1 MKVNNM
7 NVMIKEINE
16 RLEQLVNQCNDG
28 IVKEAMLYS
37 LLAPGKRLRPLLLLY
52 ILKAYDID
60 YHQYLDFA
68 CAIEMIH
75 TYSLIHDDL
84 PGMDNDD
91 LRRGRPTCHKKFD
104 EATAILAGDA
114 LLNLAVNTVLH
125 VECNSDLKIKVCD
138 ALFEAS
144 GVNGMI
150 YGQQLDLYYEN
161 KNANLDQLKEIHKN
175 KTGKLITI
183 PMQIASLIAN
193 VKDLQIWTQIGFD
206 LGLAFQIQDDVL
218 DVIGNQELLGKKV
231 GSDEASHKSTY
242 VTLLGIEKSQEMV
255 NDLFDN
261 CYNNVRNL
269 NINSDI
275 VCNLFDSIL
284 KRVS

>member
-1 MKVNNM
+1 
-7 NVMIKEINE
+7 MINEINT
-16 RLEQLVNQCNDG
+16 RLEELVSKCNEG
-28 IVKEAMLYS
+28 LVKDAMLYS
-37 LLAPGKRLRPLLLLY
+37 LLAPGKRLRPLLLLT
-52 ILKAYDID
+52 ILKAYNID
-60 YHQYLDFA
+60 YHKYLDFA

-91 LRRGRPTCHKKFD
+91 LRRGRPTCHIQFD

-114 LLNLAVNTVLH
+114 LLNLAVNTVLRVDECSDMK
-125 VECNSDLKIKVCD
+125 VEICD
-138 ALFEAS
+138 ALFEAC

-150 YGQQLDLYYEN
+150 YGQQQDLYFEN
-161 KNANLDQLKEIHKN
+161 KSANIEQLKEIHRN
-175 KTGKLITI
+175 KTGKLIAI

-193 VKDLQIWTQIGFD
+193 HKDFDIWTQIGFD

-231 GSDEASHKSTY
+231 GSDEINNKSTY
-242 VTLLGIEKSQEMV
+242 VSLLGIEQSQNMV
-255 NDLFDN
+255 NQLFDD
-261 CYNNVRNL
+261 CYKNVNSL
-269 NINSDI
+269 NINTEI
-275 VCNLFDSIL
+275 MFELFNSIL